1 MVVTVSQGRTVR
13 ADSIKPSR
21 RFRKSRSL
29 PEVNAAATVILLVS
43 LPLIAIAAYLMREEG
58 GTRILEE

>member
-1 MVVTVSQGRTVR
+1 
-13 ADSIKPSR
+13 
-21 RFRKSRSL
+21 
-29 PEVNAAATVILLVS
+29 VILVIS

>member
-1 MVVTVSQGRTVR
+1 
-13 ADSIKPSR
+13 
-21 RFRKSRSL
+21 
-29 PEVNAAATVILLVS
+29 VNAAATVILLVS